1 MANLNLLANAL
12 SFIEDHLCD
21 EIKTEDIAQTCCVSK
36 SSLEKTF
43 RFTTHFSVY
52 DYITRRR
59 MNNAAKLLIEK
70 PELSILDVAVE
81 YGYSSHEAFTRA
93 FCKVWKC
100 NPMEYRKLKYKR
112 LRPFDFFPQITGVMQ
127 LEGENFMRRT
137 LDISELYDFIKER
150 KECYF
155 V

>member
-1 MANLNLLANAL
+1 
-12 SFIEDHLCD
+12 
-21 EIKTEDIAQTCCVSK
+21 
-36 SSLEKTF
+36 
-43 RFTTHFSVY
+43 
-52 DYITRRR
+52 

-127 LEGENFMRRT
+127 LEGENFMRRS

-150 KECYF
+150 KDCYF
-155 V
+155 VCGLNDLGKTISSIVIGNIFPSIRVNDSNEISW